1 MRATEFVEKVRII
14 HVISEIF
21 NNVMNKTKV
30 KKLVDA
36 VFETSGEWIANFE
49 YVIYQKICGDLTG
62 LRQGTDEALNMR
74 ISFILDDRNY
84 IIYTIR
90 QGE

>member
-14 HVISEIF
+14 HIVSEIF

-36 VFETSGEWIANFE
+36 IFETSGE
-49 YVIYQKICGDLTG
+49 
-62 LRQGTDEALNMR
+62 
-74 ISFILDDRNY
+74 
-84 IIYTIR
+84 
-90 QGE
+90 